1 MLLDKDIREPLFEF
15 LESKFGRIRIL
26 EEVVMGRSRS
36 DVIMVAPEMIYGIE
50 IKSDADTYVRLS
62 RQVKD
67 YDRYFDRNII
77 VAGSSHGVH
86 IKEHV
91 PDHWGIITV
100 EENGNDPDFYILRYP
115 SDNKKVNLK
124 KKLEFLWRPELY
136 ELQKKMGMYKYKD
149 KSKAFVIEKMI
160 SLIPERISRKEFDI
174 AVSDLLIERDYTRV
188 EETLAQFRKG

>member
-15 LESKFGRIRIL
+15 LESEFGRIRIL

-36 DVIMVAPEMIYGIE
+36 DVIMVAPDMIYGIE
-50 IKSDADTYVRLS
+50 IKSDADTYARLS

-100 EENGNDPDFYILRYP
+100 EESGNDPDFYILRYP

-136 ELQKKMGMYKYKD
+136 ELQKIMGMYKYKD
-149 KSKAFVIEKMI
+149 KSKAFVIEKII
-160 SLIPERISRKEFDI
+160 SLIPERISRKEFDC
-174 AVSDLLIERDYTRV
+174 AVSDILMERDYTRV